1 MVRSYYWAND
11 LGESLDALVG
21 SDMCK
26 AERLL
31 KTEQPLSF
39 LLVLFNLPSAAA
51 MAEIG
56 VHSTGAPKL
65 EMLLAC

>member
-1 MVRSYYWAND
+1 MVRNYYWAND

-31 KTEQPLSF
+31 KTEQPLCF
-39 LLVLFNLPSAAA
+39 
-51 MAEIG
+51 
-56 VHSTGAPKL
+56 VHITPHKRVQ
-65 EMLLAC
+65 